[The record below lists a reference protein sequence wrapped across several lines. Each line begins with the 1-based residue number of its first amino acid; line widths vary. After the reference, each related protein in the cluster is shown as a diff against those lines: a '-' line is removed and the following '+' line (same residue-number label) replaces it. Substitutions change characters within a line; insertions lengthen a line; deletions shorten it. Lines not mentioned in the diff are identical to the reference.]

1 MLRFQNERARPRT
14 DGSIDSTSSVLRMK
28 LEGANTNPQITGLEE
43 LPGKSNYF
51 IGNDPRQWRT
61 DIPTYAKVKYEAIYP
76 GVDLVYYGTQGRQLE
91 YDFVVAA
98 GADPR
103 QIKLSFAG
111 MDKLELDT
119 EGDLVI
125 QSGERQMRMH
135 KPLVYQEKDGS
146 REEIA
151 GQYTLS
157 NEREVG
163 FDIADL

>member
-1 MLRFQNERARPRT
+1 M
-14 DGSIDSTSSVLRMK
+14 
-28 LEGANTNPQITGLEE
+28 EE

-51 IGNDPRQWRT
+51 IGNDTRQWRT

-111 MDKLELDT
+111 ADELELDA
-119 EGDLVI
+119 EGDLLI
-125 QSGERQMRMH
+125 RTNGRQMRMH
-135 KPLVYQEKDGS
+135 KPVVYQEKEGA
-146 REEIA
+146 REQIA
-151 GQYTLS
+151 GHYTTAM
-157 NEREVG
+157 NVG
-163 FDIADL
+163 RL

>member
-1 MLRFQNERARPRT
+1 MRTLIHRSLAWRSYPARAT
-14 DGSIDSTSSVLRMK
+14 TSSV
-28 LEGANTNPQITGLEE
+28 TI
-43 LPGKSNYF
+43 PGS
-51 IGNDPRQWRT
+51 GG
-61 DIPTYAKVKYEAIYP
+61 PTYPPTPRVKYEAVYP

-111 MDKLELDT
+111 VDKLELDAQ
-119 EGDLVI
+119 GDLLI

-135 KPLVYQEKDGS
+135 KPVVYQEKDGA

-157 NEREVG
+157 DEREVG
-163 FDIADL
+163 FDIASL